1 MKKIFGLL
9 MALAIFTTGAF
20 AQTKKT
26 GKKAPIKVET
36 KKETAKPVPAV
47 KPAPVVKP
55 APGTKKDG
63 TPDMRLKEN
72 KMKKAG
78 PTKKDGTPDMRYK
91 ENKKDPKKK
100 A

>member
-9 MALAIFTTGAF
+9 MALAIFTTGTF

-26 GKKAPIKVET
+26 DKKAPIKVET
-36 KKETAKPVPAV
+36 KNDAV

-55 APGTKKDG
+55 SPGNKKDG

-72 KMKKAG
+72 KMKKAETKPTG

-100 A
+100 G